1 MAPGDA
7 GALQAEL
14 RGRELGPG
22 GEEGEKQGRR
32 TLRESRK
39 GQNGAGNGGVDGE
52 QGRGILPGKE
62 GQDGTVRVQEELK
75 EEQEVNLGVEVEMKA
90 PALQMPTVPNLTQL
104 VPNLVTASASATS
117 PGTRNAGEWVTLCAG
132 EEQVAR
138 LEKEVEM
145 TLERVDQMQIALRQI
160 PPALSLAIV
169 SVSATS
175 LGIQSAGGWV
185 TLYVVEVEEAAVVA
199 EIAEVV
205 EGEVVVELLQVVE
218 GEEWLQPNQVEEE
231 EVVKKVVAAKS
242 QQEEAKREAQGAKQ
256 VEGEV
261 GAVKEEE
268 VEEEGEVEEVAEEM
282 SKVNV
287 PLTVT
292 ALHLTP
298 PARNGVTANVRLTN
312 LVILTVGDKAGEEEA
327 GVPAVKVVV
336 VVVVEVV
343 AVVLN
348 QVPCYPNLG

>member
-1 MAPGDA
+1 MAVGDA

-75 EEQEVNLGVEVEMKA
+75 EEEQEVKLGVEVEMKA

-104 VPNLVTASASATS
+104 ALNLVTASASATN

-138 LEKEVEM
+138 LEKEAEM
-145 TLERVDQMQIALRQI
+145 TLVRVDQMQIALRQI
-160 PPALSLAIV
+160 PHARSLAIV

-175 LGIQSAGGWV
+175 LGIQSAGGWA
-185 TLYVVEVEEAAVVA
+185 TLYVVEVGVEEAA
-199 EIAEVV
+199 EI
-205 EGEVVVELLQVVE
+205 
-218 GEEWLQPNQVEEE
+218 
-231 EVVKKVVAAKS
+231 
-242 QQEEAKREAQGAKQ
+242 
-256 VEGEV
+256 
-261 GAVKEEE
+261 
-268 VEEEGEVEEVAEEM
+268 
-282 SKVNV
+282 
-287 PLTVT
+287 
-292 ALHLTP
+292 
-298 PARNGVTANVRLTN
+298 
-312 LVILTVGDKAGEEEA
+312 
-327 GVPAVKVVV
+327 
-336 VVVVEVV
+336 VEVW
-343 AVVLN
+343 
-348 QVPCYPNLG
+348 

>member
-1 MAPGDA
+1 MEEEVAPGDA

-22 GEEGEKQGRR
+22 GDEGEKQGRR

-75 EEQEVNLGVEVEMKA
+75 EEEEEQEVKLGVEVEMKA

-104 VPNLVTASASATS
+104 ALNLVTASASATS

-138 LEKEVEM
+138 LEKKAEM
-145 TLERVDQMQIALRQI
+145 TLERVGQMQIALRQI
-160 PPALSLAIV
+160 PPARSLAIV

-185 TLYVVEVEEAAVVA
+185 TLYVVEVEEAAVV
-199 EIAEVV
+199 
-205 EGEVVVELLQVVE
+205 
-218 GEEWLQPNQVEEE
+218 
-231 EVVKKVVAAKS
+231 VAA
-242 QQEEAKREAQGAKQ
+242 
-256 VEGEV
+256 EG
-261 GAVKEEE
+261 
-268 VEEEGEVEEVAEEM
+268 
-282 SKVNV
+282 
-287 PLTVT
+287 
-292 ALHLTP
+292 
-298 PARNGVTANVRLTN
+298 
-312 LVILTVGDKAGEEEA
+312 D
-327 GVPAVKVVV
+327 
-336 VVVVEVV
+336 
-343 AVVLN
+343 
-348 QVPCYPNLG
+348 